1 MTDSAIVEL
10 LWRRD
15 EAGLRE
21 TEARHGAPCR
31 ALAQNILSSGEDA
44 EECWNDTLLRVWNA
58 IPPERPLHF
67 RAYLLKLTRRL
78 AIDRARA
85 RAAEKRGG
93 GELPLV
99 LDELS
104 ECVPGG
110 AGTEDAAMTKAVGEA
125 VSRFLLTLPE
135 RERTIFVRRCFHV
148 EPNCR
153 IARTLGMREN
163 AVAAS
168 LLRTRRKLRAY
179 LEKDGYLE

>member
-1 MTDSAIVEL
+1 MDDGAIVEL
-10 LWRRD
+10 LRQRD

-21 TEARHGAPCR
+21 AEASCGAACR
-31 ALAQNILSSGEDA
+31 AMARSILGSEADA
-44 EECWNDTLLRVWNA
+44 EECWTDALLRTWNA
-58 IPPERPLHF
+58 IPPERPAHL

-78 AIDRARA
+78 AIDRLRA
-85 RAAEKRGG
+85 GKAEKRGG

-99 LDELS
+99 LDELA
-104 ECVPGG
+104 ECIPGG
-110 AGTEDAAMTKAVGEA
+110 SGAEDAALTKALGEA
-125 VSRFLLTLPE
+125 VNRFLLTLPE

-148 EPNCR
+148 EPNCG

-179 LEKDGYLE
+179 LEKEGYLE

>member
-1 MTDSAIVEL
+1 MEDREILAL
-10 LWRRD
+10 LERREED
-15 EAGLRE
+15 ALRE
-21 TEARHGAPCR
+21 TDARFGGACR
-31 ALAQNILSSGEDA
+31 ATARNILGSEPDA
-44 EECWNDTLLRVWNA
+44 EECWNDALLRAWYA
-58 IPPERPLHF
+58 IPPERPKHF

-110 AGTEDAAMTKAVGEA
+110 AGTEDAAMAKAVGEA

-148 EPNCR
+148 APNCG
-153 IARTLGMREN
+153 IARALGMREN

-179 LEKDGYLE
+179 LEKEGYLE